1 MKISIIKS
9 FLGAIF
15 VSIAVTSCQSNVLPK
30 VKNASYSSYSNAD
43 QKGYWVEF
51 ELSHDSIAPKSVVL
65 NNILQEITPENKTD
79 KKFKVNVIAQ
89 STAIFGFK
97 PKLVEKENGIYFVT
111 DTADIFKAVDFKL
124 K

>member
-15 VSIAVTSCQSNVLPK
+15 MASFAISCQSNVLPK
-30 VKNASYSSYSNAD
+30 VKNATYSSYSNAD

-51 ELSHDSIAPKSVVL
+51 ELRHDSIAPKSVVL

>member
-15 VSIAVTSCQSNVLPK
+15 MASFAISCQSNVLPK
-30 VKNASYSSYSNAD
+30 VKNATYSSYSNAD

-97 PKLVEKENGIYFVT
+97 PKLIEKENGIYFVT
-111 DTADIFKAVDFKL
+111 DTADVFRAVDFKL

>member
-15 VSIAVTSCQSNVLPK
+15 VSIALTSCQSNVLPK
-30 VKNASYSSYSNAD
+30 VKNATYSSYSNAD

-97 PKLVEKENGIYFVT
+97 PKLIEKENGIYFVT
-111 DTADIFKAVDFKL
+111 DTADVFRAVDFKL

>member
-9 FLGAIF
+9 FLAAIL

-30 VKNASYSSYSNAD
+30 VKKATYSSYSNAD

>member
-15 VSIAVTSCQSNVLPK
+15 MASFAISCQSNVLPR
-30 VKNASYSSYSNAD
+30 VKNATYSSYSNAD

-111 DTADIFKAVDFKL
+111 DTADIFRAVDFKL

>member
-9 FLGAIF
+9 FLAAIF
-15 VSIAVTSCQSNVLPK
+15 MASFAISCQSNVLPR
-30 VKNASYSSYSNAD
+30 VKNATYSSYSNAD

-97 PKLVEKENGIYFVT
+97 PKLIEKENGIYFVT
-111 DTADIFKAVDFKL
+111 DTADVFRAVDFKL

>member
-15 VSIAVTSCQSNVLPK
+15 LSIAVTSCQSNVLPK
-30 VKNASYSSYSNAD
+30 VKNATYSSYSNAD

>member
-30 VKNASYSSYSNAD
+30 VKNATYSSYSNAD

-65 NNILQEITPENKTD
+65 NNILQEITPENKND

-111 DTADIFKAVDFKL
+111 DTADVFRAVDFKL

>member
-1 MKISIIKS
+1 M
-9 FLGAIF
+9 GAIF

-30 VKNASYSSYSNAD
+30 VKNATYSSYSNAD

-89 STAIFGFK
+89 STSIFGFK

>member
-15 VSIAVTSCQSNVLPK
+15 MASFAISCQSNVLPK
-30 VKNASYSSYSNAD
+30 VKNATYSSYSNAD

-111 DTADIFKAVDFKL
+111 DTADDFRAVDFKL

>member
-15 VSIAVTSCQSNVLPK
+15 MASFAISCQSNVLPR
-30 VKNASYSSYSNAD
+30 VKNATYSSYSNAD

-51 ELSHDSIAPKSVVL
+51 ELSHDSILPKSVVL

-111 DTADIFKAVDFKL
+111 DTADIFRAVDFKL

>member
-9 FLGAIF
+9 FLAAIL

-30 VKNASYSSYSNAD
+30 VKNATYSSYSNAD

-51 ELSHDSIAPKSVVL
+51 ELSHDSILPKSVVL

-97 PKLVEKENGIYFVT
+97 PKLIEKENGIYFVT
-111 DTADIFKAVDFKL
+111 DTADVFRAVDFKL

>member
-30 VKNASYSSYSNAD
+30 VKNATYSSYSNAD

-51 ELSHDSIAPKSVVL
+51 ELRHDSIAPKSVVL

-97 PKLVEKENGIYFVT
+97 PKLIEKENGIYFVT
-111 DTADIFKAVDFKL
+111 DTADVFRAIDFKL

>member
-30 VKNASYSSYSNAD
+30 VKNATYSSYSNAD

-111 DTADIFKAVDFKL
+111 DTAYVFRAVDFKL

>member
-15 VSIAVTSCQSNVLPK
+15 MASFAISCQSNVLPK
-30 VKNASYSSYSNAD
+30 VKNATYSSYSNAD

-111 DTADIFKAVDFKL
+111 DTADVFRAVDFKL

>member
-15 VSIAVTSCQSNVLPK
+15 MASLAISCQSNVLPK
-30 VKNASYSSYSNAD
+30 VKNATYSSYSNDD

-111 DTADIFKAVDFKL
+111 DTADVFRAVDFKL

>member
-9 FLGAIF
+9 FWGVIFMASLAI
-15 VSIAVTSCQSNVLPK
+15 SCQSNVLPR
-30 VKNASYSSYSNAD
+30 VKNATYSSYSNAD

>member
-15 VSIAVTSCQSNVLPK
+15 MASFAISCQSNVLPK
-30 VKNASYSSYSNAD
+30 VKNATYSSYSNAD

-111 DTADIFKAVDFKL
+111 DTADVFRAIDFKL

>member
-30 VKNASYSSYSNAD
+30 VKNATYSSYSNAD

-97 PKLVEKENGIYFVT
+97 LKLVEKENGIYFVT
-111 DTADIFKAVDFKL
+111 DTADVFRAVDFKL

>member
-9 FLGAIF
+9 FLEAIF
-15 VSIAVTSCQSNVLPK
+15 MASLAISCQSNVLPK
-30 VKNASYSSYSNAD
+30 VKNATYSSYSNAD

-97 PKLVEKENGIYFVT
+97 PKFVEKENGIYFVT

>member
-15 VSIAVTSCQSNVLPK
+15 MASFAISCQSNVLPK
-30 VKNASYSSYSNAD
+30 VKNATYSSYSNAD

-51 ELSHDSIAPKSVVL
+51 ELSHDSILPKSVVL

-111 DTADIFKAVDFKL
+111 DTADVFRAVDFKL

>member
-65 NNILQEITPENKTD
+65 HNILQEITPENKTD

-111 DTADIFKAVDFKL
+111 DTADVFRAVDFKL

>member
-9 FLGAIF
+9 FLAAIL

-30 VKNASYSSYSNAD
+30 VKNATYSSYSNAD

-79 KKFKVNVIAQ
+79 KKFKINVIAQ

-97 PKLVEKENGIYFVT
+97 PKLIEKKNGIYFVT
-111 DTADIFKAVDFKL
+111 DTADVFRAVDFKL

>member
-9 FLGAIF
+9 FLAAIL

-30 VKNASYSSYSNAD
+30 VKNATYSSYSNAD

-97 PKLVEKENGIYFVT
+97 PKFVEKENGIYFVT
-111 DTADIFKAVDFKL
+111 DTADVFRAIDFKL

>member
-15 VSIAVTSCQSNVLPK
+15 MVSLAISCQSNVLPK

-111 DTADIFKAVDFKL
+111 DTADVFRAVDFKL

>member
-30 VKNASYSSYSNAD
+30 VKNATYSSYSNAD

-89 STAIFGFK
+89 STAIFEFK

-111 DTADIFKAVDFKL
+111 DTADVFRAVDFKL

>member
-9 FLGAIF
+9 FLAAIL

-30 VKNASYSSYSNAD
+30 VKNATYSSYSNAD

-89 STAIFGFK
+89 STVIFGFK

-111 DTADIFKAVDFKL
+111 DTADVFRAVDFKL

>member
-1 MKISIIKS
+1 MKISIIKT
-9 FLGAIF
+9 FLAAIF
-15 VSIAVTSCQSNVLPK
+15 ITIIATSCKSSALPK
-30 VKNASYSSYSNAD
+30 VKNATYSSYSNAD

-65 NNILQEITPENKTD
+65 NNILQEITPENKTN

-111 DTADIFKAVDFKL
+111 DTADVFKPVNFKL

>member
-30 VKNASYSSYSNAD
+30 VKNATYSSYSNAD

-51 ELSHDSIAPKSVVL
+51 ELSHDSILPKSVVL

-111 DTADIFKAVDFKL
+111 DTADIFRAVDFKL

>member
-15 VSIAVTSCQSNVLPK
+15 MASFAISCQSNVLPK
-30 VKNASYSSYSNAD
+30 VKNATYSSYSNAD

-111 DTADIFKAVDFKL
+111 DTVDVFRAVDFKL

>member
-30 VKNASYSSYSNAD
+30 VKNATYSSYSNAD

-97 PKLVEKENGIYFVT
+97 PKFVEKENGIYFVT
-111 DTADIFKAVDFKL
+111 DTADVFRAVDFKL

>member
-15 VSIAVTSCQSNVLPK
+15 VSIAVTSCQSNVLPR
-30 VKNASYSSYSNAD
+30 VKNATYSSYSNAD

-97 PKLVEKENGIYFVT
+97 PKLIEKENGIYFVT
-111 DTADIFKAVDFKL
+111 DTADVFRAVDFKL

>member
-9 FLGAIF
+9 FFAAIL

-30 VKNASYSSYSNAD
+30 VKNATYSSYSNAD

-97 PKLVEKENGIYFVT
+97 PKLIEKENGIYFVT

>member
-9 FLGAIF
+9 FLAAIL
-15 VSIAVTSCQSNVLPK
+15 VSIAVTSCQSNVLPN
-30 VKNASYSSYSNAD
+30 VKNATYSSYSNAD

-51 ELSHDSIAPKSVVL
+51 ELSHDSILPKSVVL

>member
-30 VKNASYSSYSNAD
+30 VKNATYSSYSNAD

-111 DTADIFKAVDFKL
+111 DTADVFKAVDFKL

>member
-15 VSIAVTSCQSNVLPK
+15 MASFAISCQSNVLPR
-30 VKNASYSSYSNAD
+30 VKNATYSSYSNAD

-97 PKLVEKENGIYFVT
+97 PKLIEKENGIYFVT
-111 DTADIFKAVDFKL
+111 DTADVFRAVDFKL

>member
-30 VKNASYSSYSNAD
+30 VKNATYSSYSNAD

-97 PKLVEKENGIYFVT
+97 PKFVEKENGIYFVT

>member
-97 PKLVEKENGIYFVT
+97 PKLIEKENGIYFVT
-111 DTADIFKAVDFKL
+111 DTADVFRAVDFKL

>member
-30 VKNASYSSYSNAD
+30 VKNATYSSYSNAD

-111 DTADIFKAVDFKL
+111 DTANVFRAVDFKL

>member
-15 VSIAVTSCQSNVLPK
+15 MASFAISCQSNVLPR
-30 VKNASYSSYSNAD
+30 VKNATYSSYSNAD

-111 DTADIFKAVDFKL
+111 DTADVFRAVDFKL